1 VRSADELRRLAVQA
15 DPAVTE
21 DELRAAMARLDRL
34 DDSIF
39 TDLYRLSK
47 EEINALRTAFTD
59 WPRG

>member
-1 VRSADELRRLAVQA
+1 
-15 DPAVTE
+15 VTE